1 MLSRFSFGRVVAIT
15 GFNGARQSL
24 AFFSTVGN
32 NPLGT
37 AMRLTCE
44 LAIALCLSFPATG
57 VSWQQQDVT
66 GSANAKRGAPA
77 PTTPPQVAPPEPTS
91 VDTVPAV
98 PSKPQPAMPTP
109 KPTSTPKK
117 RPSASSSRAHV
128 KRRKRMATTPPGAPR
143 KVVVREGGARE
154 PAAQIAPGMTPEEAT
169 RQRRNAEQWLGSTDD
184 QLKQLTERRTL
195 DARQQETV
203 EQIHNYMNGAR
214 TALKEGDVGRASTLA
229 QKARLLTEDLLKQ

>member
-1 MLSRFSFGRVVAIT
+1 MPGS
-15 GFNGARQSL
+15 NGARQSL

-32 NPLGT
+32 NPFGT
-37 AMRLTCE
+37 VMRLTCE
-44 LAIALCLSFPATG
+44 LAIAFCLSFGAMG
-57 VSWQQQDVT
+57 FSWQQQDVT
-66 GSANAKRGAPA
+66 GSANANGQPPA
-77 PTTPPQVAPPEPTS
+77 PTTPPKVAPPEPTS
-91 VDTVPAV
+91 NES
-98 PSKPQPAMPTP
+98 PSVAPSNPQPATMPKP
-109 KPTSTPKK
+109 QPTSTPKK
-117 RPSASSSRAHV
+117 RSSAGSSSAHV

-169 RQRRNAEQWLGSTDD
+169 RQRQNAEQWLGSTDD

-203 EQIHNYMNGAR
+203 EQIHNYMNGAQ

-229 QKARLLTEDLLKQ
+229 QKARLLTEDLLKH